1 MANPTLLA
9 EVAAL
14 LPDRVER
21 HYGPDRRVDALRA
34 ACSAFTA
41 ESEAVDAQNLTEL
54 QSAAQAV
61 FRHLEL
67 TLDQNL
73 QPEEESSGWPPADL
87 GAARRSGAGVA
98 AVRRHPDGTAV
109 IELIELAP
117 VAAAASLLHGAF
129 ALVQPAAR
137 VVLDLRHNGGGDPAT
152 AILIVDW
159 LAAAGPPRHLFNVRY
174 RDRTRQWWT
183 SGVSSA
189 PPPAGTV
196 QALIGPDTYSSG
208 EALAWALQ
216 QQHLAQLVGKP
227 TRGAADHVVPLA
239 LTHDVHA
246 LIPEAAVIAPDGG
259 PAWEGNGVQPDE
271 PAGSMTQKM

>member
-1 MANPTLLA
+1 MA
-9 EVAAL
+9 
-14 LPDRVER
+14 RSR
-21 HYGPDRRVDALRA
+21 
-34 ACSAFTA
+34 SW
-41 ESEAVDAQNLTEL
+41 Q
-54 QSAAQAV
+54 
-61 FRHLEL
+61 
-67 TLDQNL
+67 
-73 QPEEESSGWPPADL
+73 PAD
-87 GAARRSGAGVA
+87 
-98 AVRRHPDGTAV
+98 
-109 IELIELAP
+109 
-117 VAAAASLLHGAF
+117 
-129 ALVQPAAR
+129 R
-137 VVLDLRHNGGGDPAT
+137 VVLDLRHNVGGDPAT